1 MDDTIHE
8 LRNAFIVSD
17 STSTCEKL
25 CRDCDEFMA
34 EIVQQHD
41 IPHFC
46 RDTNSSCPYRYS
58 PEIAFTPDS
67 GVGESI
73 PEFANAVPLLPLPSI
88 DRARKSALTIA
99 LEKTSLN
106 DKSLNKF
113 NDYAIFDGRSAGGR
127 SASVSN
133 TQSSPRLRLYV
144 IWFWR
149 IFGLPKISFSV
160 QPTSACTV
168 RDLVGLSLWQYLNEN
183 PSAITTFNSESSHL
197 EKDATLIIKQIDVYV
212 YDPQEEVDD
221 FPPIQPSDSIYKY
234 DFDALALVE
243 NVTTVSPG
251 QEVNVEPLVYVTV
264 HLAQGISLVRFPAS
278 ATLKRV
284 LEEAINRRKLRQH
297 EGYAYRLE
305 EWLDTDKQ
313 SRASEDQGASRRP
326 LDLSMTLAEYTKNNP
341 RPHFV
346 LIREHSRYDPVMGD
360 NDRGS
365 HASAPGDISVY
376 IPTTSPSGAVTRNL
390 QSRKYRAT
398 QLRGPNSRDVQLTVS
413 RDRLDVQASR
423 LPKIF
428 RGGSK
433 FLSVPMSH
441 VVDCSLCSAVTT
453 IGDLSNQPLSKVQFV
468 ILYLPPVSGQQGGV
482 TSALPPSSSRP
493 ELEAA
498 EADDERSR
506 RFGLEDVVNLVFESQ
521 WTSARAI
528 CHQVNLIFSCCPSR
542 IRDAYLNLCL
552 SASQR

>member
-1 MDDTIHE
+1 MDDTIRE

-17 STSTCEKL
+17 NTSTCENL
-25 CRDCDEFMA
+25 CRDCDEFMT
-34 EIVQQHD
+34 EIAQQHD
-41 IPHFC
+41 LPHFC
-46 RDTNSSCPYRYS
+46 
-58 PEIAFTPDS
+58 
-67 GVGESI
+67 VGESI
-73 PEFANAVPLLPLPSI
+73 PEFANAVPLLPLPPV

-106 DKSLNKF
+106 DKSVNKF

-168 RDLVGLSLWQYLNEN
+168 RDLVGLALWQYLNEN
-183 PSAITTFNSESSHL
+183 PSAIATFNSESSHL

-243 NVTTVSPG
+243 NVTTISPG

-305 EWLDTDKQ
+305 EWLDADKQ
-313 SRASEDQGASRRP
+313 PRASEDQGASRRP
-326 LDLSMTLAEYTKNNP
+326 LDLSMTLAEYTINNP

-365 HASAPGDISVY
+365 HAPAPGDIPVD
-376 IPTTSPSGAVTRNL
+376 IPTTSPGGAVTRNL

-453 IGDLSNQPLSKVQFV
+453 IGDPSNQPLSKVQFV
-468 ILYLPPVSGQQGGV
+468 ILYLFHVIFSPLKPPVSGQQGGV
-482 TSALPPSSSRP
+482 TSALPPSSSCP

-506 RFGLEDVVNLVFESQ
+506 RFGLEDIVNLVFESQ